1 MALCSAALKN
11 PRLLLE
17 GADVFGSQCIVISI
31 DAKRIR
37 DSWSCFIKGGR
48 EDTHR
53 DVLEWAVS
61 ATESG
66 IGEIL
71 LNSIDRDGTQA
82 GYDLELIKKVSDLVN
97 VPVIA
102 SGGAGT
108 LDQIS
113 DAVHRGGADAV
124 LLASLLHYK
133 VFTIADIKKHLFE
146 KGVIVR

>member
-1 MALCSAALKN
+1 
-11 PRLLLE
+11 
-17 GADVFGSQCIVISI
+17 
-31 DAKRIR
+31 
-37 DSWSCFIKGGR
+37 
-48 EDTHR
+48 
-53 DVLEWAVS
+53 LEWAVS

-113 DAVHRGGADAV
+113 EAVLQGGADAV

-133 VFTIADIKKHLFE
+133 AFTIADIKKHLLE